1 MSAAERN
8 IKGHKDTAKVLAPAA
23 LSNDIRRV
31 VEIAD
36 DDPWKFGGNN
46 EGNDILDSLLIGP
59 ILGTKVAVQ
68 VQGDDVQGPSFEP
81 DLRSS
86 VSNGRRRL
94 MMAMNYKRWSEKQH
108 LTPTIVVFSGIAH
121 LCPLCALQWQQR
133 QSHPGRSP
141 SALWAQL
148 A

>member
-1 MSAAERN
+1 MWLETIALREETDVWREMAIANHIVQHTATIFSSMSAGEGN
-8 IKGHKDTAKVLAPAA
+8 IKGDDDTTKVLAPAA

-46 EGNDILDSLLIGP
+46 EGNDILDSMLIGP

-94 MMAMNYKRWSEKQH
+94 MMAVHNERWSE
-108 LTPTIVVFSGIAH
+108 
-121 LCPLCALQWQQR
+121 
-133 QSHPGRSP
+133 
-141 SALWAQL
+141 
-148 A
+148 